1 LSPKLDHVFAEGT
14 SCTEPRTCLNC
25 GKSFAAGGSHT
36 AVVDAAVAA
45 TCTQSGLTEGSH
57 CSTCNTVLVAQS
69 VIPATGHNYGDWVI
83 TVQPTETSYGVKVR
97 TCANCGDEQAET
109 IEKLVSSGGGEAEVT
124 DLPPLDEGK
133 TYDLEVSI
141 EATDD
146 MYNVSGTNCGYKVAL
161 YITEDGE
168 RIGEYDQNKTVTL
181 SLIVPDKID
190 VETFSLYKVEGDT
203 LRLIDPSEYTV
214 NGRIVTLKTELAAEI
229 VFHNDEAASSD
240 EGGVPWWL
248 WLILALVLLL
258 LIAIVAFVVIRNNKD
273 DDEETAGAGAGASGS
288 GAGGAGSSAGGTV
301 EPYDDSATKA
311 QLAKHEREIKELQ
324 EMDRFS
330 DDDGFYDDAD
340 Q

>member
-1 LSPKLDHVFAEGT
+1 VAGDDT
-14 SCTEPRTCLNC
+14 QTE
-25 GKSFAAGGSHT
+25 
-36 AVVDAAVAA
+36 V
-45 TCTQSGLTEGSH
+45 
-57 CSTCNTVLVAQS
+57 
-69 VIPATGHNYGDWVI
+69 
-83 TVQPTETSYGVKVR
+83 
-97 TCANCGDEQAET
+97 

-124 DLPPLDEGK
+124 DLPPLEEGK
-133 TYDLEVSI
+133 TCDLEVSI
-141 EATDD
+141 ESTDD
-146 MYNVSGTNCGYKVAL
+146 MYNVSGTNCGYKIAL
-161 YITEDGE
+161 FITDDGE

-181 SLIVPDKID
+181 SLVIPDKID
-190 VETFSLYKVEGDT
+190 EETFSLYKVEGDT

-229 VFHNDEAASSD
+229 VFHNDEVD
-240 EGGVPWWL
+240 KGGVPWWL

-273 DDEETAGAGAGASGS
+273 DDEETAGAGAAASGS
-288 GAGGAGSSAGGTV
+288 GAGGAGSSAGGGTV

-311 QLAKHEREIKELQ
+311 ELAKTKKQLAKHEQEIKELQ

>member
-1 LSPKLDHVFAEGT
+1 VAGDDT
-14 SCTEPRTCLNC
+14 QTE
-25 GKSFAAGGSHT
+25 
-36 AVVDAAVAA
+36 V
-45 TCTQSGLTEGSH
+45 
-57 CSTCNTVLVAQS
+57 
-69 VIPATGHNYGDWVI
+69 
-83 TVQPTETSYGVKVR
+83 
-97 TCANCGDEQAET
+97 

-124 DLPPLDEGK
+124 DLPPLEEGK
-133 TYDLEVSI
+133 LYDLEVSI
-141 EATDD
+141 ESTDD
-146 MYNVSGTNCGYKVAL
+146 MYNVSGTNCGYKIAL
-161 YITEDGE
+161 FITEDGE

-181 SLIVPDKID
+181 SLVIPDKID
-190 VETFSLYKVEGDT
+190 EETFSLYKVEGDT

-229 VFHNDEAASSD
+229 VFHNDEAPD

-273 DDEETAGAGAGASGS
+273 DDEEAVAASSGS
-288 GAGGAGSSAGGTV
+288 GSSSGAAGGAGSSAGGANGAYSANNGAA
-301 EPYDDSATKA
+301 PYDDSATKA